1 MATSPAERFLDPDT
15 LMGLMKEGMNPR
27 RMAPLQPEEMP
38 PSAAGLPS
46 LRVFQDP
53 AIFGTKT
60 EGYVLGGPHRGENEN
75 KNRGMAQAVFVS
87 DTNVPNTVAHEVE
100 HLLARQNLGHP
111 SRINTKFDELTKN
124 KGLRSTFVTDAI
136 KVAPYLE
143 KKFGM
148 ESGYFTEQMYKR
160 QGSRA
165 NNLLYE
171 QLAELGAIEQIHK
184 VDLTKDPELRKTLFK
199 SPEVREAYN
208 AITGLRQTRLDPRD
222 LPPYT
227 RQPEP
232 GMTDKLKKLM
242 GFADGGAVER
252 QTADH
257 RKYL

>member
-1 MATSPAERFLDPDT
+1 MATSPAEKFLDPDT
-15 LMGLMKEGMNPR
+15 LMGLMREGTNPR
-27 RMAPLQPEEMP
+27 RMVPLQPEGMP
-38 PSAAGLPS
+38 SSAAGLPS

-53 AIFGTKT
+53 AISGTNT
-60 EGYVLGGPHRGENEN
+60 EGYMLGGPHRGEDEI

-87 DTNVPNTVAHEVE
+87 DKNIPNTVAHEVE

-111 SRINTKFDELTKN
+111 TKINNKFDELTGD
-124 KGLRSTFVTDAI
+124 KGLRNVFVSEAI

-143 KKFGM
+143 KKYGL
-148 ESGYFTEQMYKR
+148 ESGYFSEAMR
-160 QGSRA
+160 DFQGSRA
-165 NNLLYE
+165 KNLLYE
-171 QLAELGAIEQIHK
+171 QLAELGALEQKHN
-184 VDLTKDPELRKTLFK
+184 VRLTQDPELQKTLFK
-199 SPEVREAYN
+199 NPAVREAYD

-232 GMTDKLKKLM
+232 GMTDKLKKML

>member
-1 MATSPAERFLDPDT
+1 MATSPAEKFLDPDS
-15 LMGLMKEGMNPR
+15 LAGLMREGVNPR
-27 RMAPLQPEEMP
+27 RLTPVQSSEMP
-38 PSAAGLPS
+38 STAAGLPS
-46 LRVFQDP
+46 LRVYQDP
-53 AIFGTKT
+53 SIANTNT
-60 EGYVLGGPHRGENEN
+60 HGYILGGPHRGENEI
-75 KNRGMAQAVFVS
+75 KNRGMAQAMFVGKKDDQS
-87 DTNVPNTVAHEVE
+87 TVAHETE

-111 SRINTKFDELTKN
+111 TKINNKFDELTGN
-124 KGLRSTFVTDAI
+124 KGLRSVFVSEAI

-148 ESGYFTEQMYKR
+148 QSGYFLKEMADF

-165 NNLLYE
+165 RNLLYE
-171 QLAELGAIEQIHK
+171 QLAELSALEQIHK

-199 SPEVREAYN
+199 SPAVREAYN

>member
-1 MATSPAERFLDPDT
+1 MATSPAEKFLDPDS
-15 LMGLMKEGMNPR
+15 LVGLMREGTNPR
-27 RMAPLQPEEMP
+27 KMVPLQPGEMP
-38 PSAAGLPS
+38 PTAAGLPS
-46 LRVFQDP
+46 LRVFHDP
-53 AIFGTKT
+53 SIANTNT
-60 EGYVLGGPHRGENEN
+60 YGYILGGPHRNENEI
-75 KNRGMAQAVFVS
+75 KNRGMAQAVFVAKK
-87 DTNVPNTVAHEVE
+87 DDQPTIAHEME

-111 SRINTKFDELTKN
+111 TKINSKFDELTGD
-124 KGLRSTFVTDAI
+124 KGLRRAFVMDAI
-136 KVAPYLE
+136 KVAPYLQ
-143 KKFGM
+143 KKYGM
-148 ESGYFTEQMYKR
+148 ESGYLSREMADF

-165 NNLLYE
+165 KNLLYE
-171 QLAELGAIEQIHK
+171 QLAELSALEQIHK

-232 GMTDKLKKLM
+232 GAMDKLKKLM

>member
-1 MATSPAERFLDPDT
+1 MATSPAEKFLDPAS
-15 LMGLMKEGMNPR
+15 LAGLMREGTNPR
-27 RMAPLQPEEMP
+27 AMRPVQPEGMP

-53 AIFGTKT
+53 AISGTNT
-60 EGYVLGGPHRGENEN
+60 EGYMMGGPHRGEDEI

-111 SRINTKFDELTKN
+111 SKLNTKFDELTGN
-124 KGLRSTFVTDAI
+124 KGLRHSFVTSAI

-143 KKFGM
+143 KKYGM
-148 ESGYFTEQMYKR
+148 ESGYFTEKMYDL

-165 NNLLYE
+165 KNLLYE
-171 QLAELGAIEQIHK
+171 QLAELSALEQIHK

-199 SPEVREAYN
+199 SPEIREAYN
-208 AITGLRQTRLDPRD
+208 ALTGLRQTRLDPRD

-232 GMTDKLKKLM
+232 GVTDKLKKLM

>member
-1 MATSPAERFLDPDT
+1 M
-15 LMGLMKEGMNPR
+15 
-27 RMAPLQPEEMP
+27 
-38 PSAAGLPS
+38 
-46 LRVFQDP
+46 
-53 AIFGTKT
+53 
-60 EGYVLGGPHRGENEN
+60 LGGAHRGDNEI

-87 DTNVPNTVAHEVE
+87 DKNIPNTVAHETE
-100 HLLARQNLGHP
+100 HMLARQNLGHP
-111 SRINTKFDELTKN
+111 SKINTKFDELTGD
-124 KGLRSTFVTDAI
+124 KGLRSAFVSDAI
-136 KVAPYLE
+136 KIAPYLQ
-143 KKFGM
+143 KKYGM
-148 ESGYFTEQMYKR
+148 ESGYFSREMAEF

-165 NNLLYE
+165 RNLLYE
-171 QLAELGAIEQIHK
+171 QLAELSALEQIHK

-227 RQPEP
+227 RQAEP
-232 GMTDKLKKLM
+232 GMTDKLKKML

>member
-1 MATSPAERFLDPDT
+1 MATSPAEKFLDPAS
-15 LMGLMKEGMNPR
+15 LAGLMREGTNPR
-27 RMAPLQPEEMP
+27 RMVPVQPEEMP

-53 AIFGTKT
+53 AIAGTNT
-60 EGYVLGGPHRGENEN
+60 HGYVLGGPHRGEDEI
-75 KNRGMAQAVFVS
+75 KNRGMAQAVFVAKK
-87 DTNVPNTVAHEVE
+87 DDQPTIAHEAE

-111 SRINTKFDELTKN
+111 TKLNTKFDELTGN
-124 KGLRSTFVTDAI
+124 KGLRSVFVSEAI
-136 KVAPYLE
+136 KAGPYLQ
-143 KKFGM
+143 KKYGM
-148 ESGYFTEQMYKR
+148 ESGYFLKEMADF

-165 NNLLYE
+165 KNLLYE
-171 QLAELGAIEQIHK
+171 QLAELSALEQIHK
-184 VDLTKDPELRKTLFK
+184 TDLTKDPELRKTLFK
-199 SPEVREAYN
+199 SPEIREAYN